1 MTKVVT
7 VSERGALTLPKR
19 IREVLGV
26 TCGGQIVVDLDP
38 AGGVRLRS
46 GVVVPVEMY
55 SPGRERDFQ
64 KLNEV
69 PLASRKLAWRKG
81 G

>member
-7 VSERGALTLPKR
+7 VNERGALTLPKG
-19 IREVLGV
+19 IRDVLGV
-26 TCGGQIVVDLDP
+26 TRGGQIVVDVDP

-55 SPGRERDFQ
+55 SPEREKEFQ
-64 KLNEV
+64 NLNEA
-69 PLASRKLAWRKG
+69 PLAHRKIAWRKG